1 MRFLLIKMS
10 GVESKLQ
17 KEIVLCT
24 IIPVLDI
31 TMEKFKVNRIFRKL
45 YMVIK

>member
-1 MRFLLIKMS
+1 MS

-24 IIPVLDI
+24 IIQVLDI
-31 TMEKFKVNRIFRKL
+31 TMEKFKVNRIFGNCIWL
-45 YMVIK
+45 